1 MKLDKNRSG
10 SILEDSA
17 SYLIYRVGRLS
28 RFQTSQFFKE
38 VGVDITPEQWVLLLR
53 LFEKDGQ
60 SQGELA
66 DKNFHDYPNI
76 TRMVDALEN
85 RMLAERTPDPGD
97 RRKFLIHLTQEG
109 RGLVEKFL
117 PRVVEM
123 KKKNFMGLAKE
134 DRNSLMSLLR
144 KIESNL
150 LKI

>member
-134 DRNSLMSLLR
+134 DRNFLMSLLR

>member
-1 MKLDKNRSG
+1 M
-10 SILEDSA
+10 EDSA

-134 DRNSLMSLLR
+134 DRNFLMSLLR

>member
-1 MKLDKNRSG
+1 MKLDKNRWG
-10 SILEDSA
+10 NILEDSA
-17 SYLIYRVGRLS
+17 TYLIYRVGRLS

-38 VGVDITPEQWVLLLR
+38 AGVDISPEQWIMLLR

-76 TRMVDALEN
+76 TRMVDALEK
-85 RMLAERTPDPGD
+85 RMLVKRISDPGD

-123 KKKNFMGLAKE
+123 KKKNFMGLAKK
-134 DRNSLMSLLR
+134 DRNSLMNLLR
-144 KIESNL
+144 KIENNL
-150 LKI
+150 LNS

>member
-1 MKLDKNRSG
+1 M
-10 SILEDSA
+10 EDSA
-17 SYLIYRVGRLS
+17 TYLIYRVGRLS

-38 VGVDITPEQWVLLLR
+38 AGVDITPEQWIILLR
-53 LFEKDGQ
+53 LIEKDGQ

-76 TRMVDALEN
+76 TRMVDALEK
-85 RMLAERTPDPGD
+85 RMLVERTSDPED

-134 DRNSLMSLLR
+134 DRNSLMNLLR
-144 KIESNL
+144 KIENNL
-150 LKI
+150 LNS